1 MSLSSARA
9 KMLASHRDLM
19 QAWHRVS
26 DSWRDD
32 TARAFEERSID
43 SIDKQLRAAMNALE
57 SMEETLRKVRSECGE
72 RF

>member
-1 MSLSSARA
+1 
-9 KMLASHRDLM
+9 M
-19 QAWHRVS
+19 QAWHRAS

-32 TARAFEERSID
+32 TARAFQERSID